1 MKRFILCLVAFAFTL
16 SLASAQSQRIGS
28 LAEVEKDNAIPLG
41 TAIVSMIGNMCKDSD
56 LYEQFKGSLEDNLL
70 VFANKQGNVVVFLGF
85 PRKGM
90 DDPSMR
96 EDYDNAFAYCLSQG
110 FEKMRDST
118 TSLIVSTQQPDGS
131 LVNYV
136 FPKAALDGLAG
147 GIIQIYDFEEQVEVE
162 CGPTLD
168 DLA

>member
-1 MKRFILCLVAFAFTL
+1 MKRFILCLVAFVFVATF
-16 SLASAQSQRIGS
+16 ASAQSQRLGS

-41 TAIVSMIGNMCKDSD
+41 TAIVSMIDNMRKDSD
-56 LYEQFKGSLEDNLL
+56 LYEQYKVTFEDSLM
-70 VFANKQGNVVVFLGF
+70 VFTDKQGNVVVFLGF

-90 DDPSMR
+90 GDPSMR
-96 EDYDNAFAYCLSQG
+96 EEYDNAFAYCLSQG
-110 FEKMRDST
+110 FDQMKDST
-118 TSLIVSTQQPDGS
+118 TSLVVSTQQPDGS

-147 GIIQIYDFEEQVEVE
+147 GTIQIPDFEEQVEVE